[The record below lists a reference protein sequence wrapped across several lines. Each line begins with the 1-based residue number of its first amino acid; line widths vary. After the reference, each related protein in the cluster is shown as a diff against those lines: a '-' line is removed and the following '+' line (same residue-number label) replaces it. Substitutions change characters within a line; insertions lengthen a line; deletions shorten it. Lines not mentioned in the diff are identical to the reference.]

1 MPTPRKGKNVN
12 CLSFWLQYQSQ
23 IPIHFLFNVTATW
36 LCLCFS
42 YPFLCRSSDS
52 TRYGTNKSSGA
63 SSGSHRKSVGSAGGG
78 GGGGG
83 NNGGYNSLM
92 QQTVSNQQQQQR
104 SLFAQQQRQQKPNYK
119 YANNSN
125 STNSSTNP
133 NHNPNQTLAPVHGAA
148 SSANTNS
155 TPPPTLQLSTG
166 GSSSSS
172 AGNAGSGNRLLSY
185 TTFENN
191 QYKFSL
197 NNALAK
203 GSAGAGVASGSSSSN
218 NLTGGGNAVSAT
230 GGGNG
235 GAGAGA
241 FSRQRSFVEW
251 PNNPAAP
258 YYYQGPSSSV
268 AQVKRRDA
276 KSDIGVPTRRLSGQ
290 SVTKTQLLTGGS
302 SQLAN
307 ASCYPMHYASS
318 SVTNASFSRA
328 LGQRGV
334 GASYNGNGNVGY
346 NGGGGFAGLQ
356 PAKSDLFLSYIHG
369 GEYERP
375 YIYNYKMPQMP
386 PGLAGAA
393 GKSSGNGT
401 GSASCSGSGSGS
413 GSGNGSGSGSPKQQQ
428 QQQASAYHISGA
440 QTADPPPPPPPLYGG
455 SAPAN
460 DVMYYQFDK
469 GAAVMPTQQQPPIV
483 QQPKSAAVAGAG
495 GGAGAGV
502 GASGPLVYLQ
512 HGQSVAPSNV
522 TSTQQTVS
530 KPGHVPRQHV
540 A

>member
-1 MPTPRKGKNVN
+1 
-12 CLSFWLQYQSQ
+12 
-23 IPIHFLFNVTATW
+23 
-36 LCLCFS
+36 
-42 YPFLCRSSDS
+42 
-52 TRYGTNKSSGA
+52 
-63 SSGSHRKSVGSAGGG
+63 
-78 GGGGG
+78 
-83 NNGGYNSLM
+83 M

-119 YANNSN
+119 YANS
-125 STNSSTNP
+125 SSSSTNP
-133 NHNPNQTLAPVHGAA
+133 QHNHNPNQSLAPVHGAG

-155 TPPPTLQLSTG
+155 TPPPAESRS
-166 GSSSSS
+166 GS
-172 AGNAGSGNRLLSY
+172 ANRLLSY

-203 GSAGAGVASGSSSSN
+203 GSAGGGGGGGGSSS
-218 NLTGGGNAVSAT
+218 NLLPAAGGGGV
-230 GGGNG
+230 
-235 GAGAGA
+235 GA

-258 YYYQGPSSSV
+258 YYYQGPSTSV
-268 AQVKRRDA
+268 SQVKRRDA

-290 SVTKTQLLTGGS
+290 SVTKTQLLSGGGGGS

-328 LGQRGV
+328 LGQRGHS
-334 GASYNGNGNVGY
+334 GHGSGMGH
-346 NGGGGFAGLQ
+346 GGGAAGVGFGLQ

-386 PGLAGAA
+386 PGLAGNAA
-393 GKSSGNGT
+393 
-401 GSASCSGSGSGS
+401 GSGSGS
-413 GSGNGSGSGSPKQQQ
+413 GSRSGSGSGSGSPKQQQHQ

-440 QTADPPPPPPPLYGG
+440 QTADPPPPPLYGG

-469 GAAVMPTQQQPPIV
+469 GAAAAQQPQSQPIV
-483 QQPKSAAVAGAG
+483 QQPKSAGGAGAG
-495 GGAGAGV
+495 GGVAAAGGGGGAG
-502 GASGPLVYLQ
+502 SGPLVYLQ
-512 HGQSVAPSNV
+512 HGQNVAPTNV
-522 TSTQQTVS
+522 TSASTQQTVS
-530 KPGHVPRQHV
+530 KPGHVPCQHV